1 MEQYRL
7 SALPRTAYYIPNFI
21 SADEERRILSEIER
35 LPQAKWT
42 VLSHRRLLSLPSALT
57 GPAKDKLIAAPLPK
71 FLEDPILPRF
81 DDLNVFT
88 ASPHGDPNHCLV
100 NEYQPGE
107 GIMPHTDGP
116 AYHPTTATVSLG
128 GHTVLEIYKRDE
140 NGERES
146 RATWRILQEPRS
158 LLVTTDDMYKDTLHG
173 IADVEEDSRLDSTTI
188 VNWNLLG
195 DSHAFSRGSSSRT
208 TRVSLTYR
216 DVPKVAKIGGAL
228 KFINKR

>member
-7 SALPRTAYYIPNFI
+7 SDLPHAGYYIPNFI
-21 SADEERRILSEIER
+21 SADEEQRIVSEIKR

-42 VLSHRRLLSLPSALT
+42 VLSHRRLLALPSTLT

-71 FLEDPILPRF
+71 FLEDPILSRF
-81 DDLNVFT
+81 DDLKVF
-88 ASPHGDPNHCLV
+88 ADSPHGTPNHCLV

-107 GIMPHTDGP
+107 GIMPHADGP
-116 AYHPTTATVSLG
+116 AYHATTATVSLG
-128 GHTVLEIYKRDE
+128 GQSVLEIYKRDE

-173 IADVEEDSRLDSTTI
+173 IADIEEDSHLHSHTI

-195 DSHAFSRGSSSRT
+195 DSDAFSKGSASRT
-208 TRVSLTYR
+208 TRISLTYR
-216 DVPKVAKIGGAL
+216 DVPKVARVGGAL
-228 KFINKR
+228 NFINRR